1 MAGLSADIVYGILLY
16 IASLKFLL
24 VKLPLFMSP
33 SVGIPAALFMLS
45 IKLSIESLG
54 GISII
59 ISLLSVPVSRS
70 GLFFTGGVIE
80 PGGNTLSF
88 EF

>member
-1 MAGLSADIVYGILLY
+1 M
-16 IASLKFLL
+16 
-24 VKLPLFMSP
+24 PP

>member
-1 MAGLSADIVYGILLY
+1 MAGSSADIVYGILLY

-33 SVGIPAALFMLS
+33 SVGIPALCSCYLS
-45 IKLSIESLG
+45 NYQFESLG

-59 ISLLSVPVSRS
+59 ISLLSVSVSRS
-70 GLFFTGGVIE
+70 FIYLGE
-80 PGGNTLSF
+80 
-88 EF
+88 